1 MSSPDTLHELVEALH
16 RALPSMPGSTAPASS
31 SASTAASPSLPVI
44 ASPVATLAPYSGLA
58 EDCNGFLLQCSL
70 ALEMQPHSYPD
81 DRAKVAF
88 IISHLGGKAL
98 RWAEPLWTQN
108 NPIMSS
114 LPRFI
119 EHFKEVFGQPE
130 RDSSLGERLCHLKQG
145 SMSVSDYALQFR
157 TLAAASGWNEQA
169 LIPMYRQGLDPRVQL
184 HLAAYEDSIGLERFI
199 QLSIRFV
206 THMQLCLEEHQGQPA
221 TATIARQPEPVSNPE
236 PVSEAMHLGHSGVL
250 AAEHQ
255 RERQRCLTQNRCF
268 YCGGSGHFVA
278 ECPLRQTRP
287 MSCYLWFLC
296 YSHCTPRL
304 WVSRELHLQ
313 ESLPSA
319 PPPHHCHAESLPNP
333 RGNREDPSADSKA
346 DVVLGR
352 SWLEQHDPILSWKTG
367 EVLRWREHCFEG
379 CFPERPRPSFS
390 RVHKVPV
397 HATSVESPLE
407 NRSIDIP
414 TCYSRFSDVFCPK
427 KASKLP
433 PHWPWDCAID
443 LIPGEPVPKGRIYSL
458 SLPEEKA
465 MEEYIA
471 EALAQGYIHPSMS
484 PAASS
489 FFFVA
494 KKDGS
499 LRPCID
505 YRALNKI
512 TVKFR
517 YPLPLVPAVLECL
530 CGATVFTKL
539 DLRSAYNLSSGYG
552 RGTNGRPHS

>member
-287 MSCYLWFLC
+287 M
-296 YSHCTPRL
+296 
-304 WVSRELHLQ
+304 
-313 ESLPSA
+313 
-319 PPPHHCHAESLPNP
+319 
-333 RGNREDPSADSKA
+333 A